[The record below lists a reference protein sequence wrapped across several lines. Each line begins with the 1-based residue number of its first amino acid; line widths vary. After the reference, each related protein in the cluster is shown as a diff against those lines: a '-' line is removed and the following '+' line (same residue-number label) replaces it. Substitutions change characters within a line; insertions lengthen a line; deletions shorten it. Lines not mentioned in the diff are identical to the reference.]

1 MAEKRIV
8 KAILVCAM
16 GMSSSLLENKTR
28 EAAKKA
34 GVELDLHAI
43 TTPEVAQWNFK
54 EKYVDAVLIA
64 PQVRYKFKSITE
76 AGAPYG
82 VVVLNIDPVVFG
94 MVDGDELF
102 NQLITALNERDKAK
116 KR

>member
-1 MAEKRIV
+1 MAEKRKI

-34 GVELDLHAI
+34 GVDLDLHAI
-43 TTPEVAQWNFK
+43 TTPEIALWNFK
-54 EKYVDAVLIA
+54 EKYVDAVMVA
-64 PQVRYKFKSITE
+64 PQVRYKFRSITE

-102 NQLITALNERDKAK
+102 KQLITAIDKRDKAK
-116 KR
+116 KK